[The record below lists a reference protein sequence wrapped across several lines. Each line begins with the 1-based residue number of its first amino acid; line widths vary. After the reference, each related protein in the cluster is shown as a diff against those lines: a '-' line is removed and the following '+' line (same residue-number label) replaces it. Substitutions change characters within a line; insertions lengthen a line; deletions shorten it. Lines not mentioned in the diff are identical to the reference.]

1 MPVPIVQQ
9 NRDKIEQLCRRYGV
23 ARLELIGSATS
34 ETEFDPLRSDVD
46 LLVEFEDSEQLFS
59 RYFDL
64 KEALEQLFQRPVD
77 LLMKRA
83 IRNPYFQREIEKQRV
98 VLYEQSNSSIA

>member
-9 NRDKIEQLCRRYGV
+9 NRAKIEQLCRRYGV

>member
-1 MPVPIVQQ
+1 MPVQIVQQ
-9 NRDKIEQLCRRYGV
+9 NRDEIARLCQQYGV

-34 ETEFDPLRSDVD
+34 EVAFDPSRSDID
-46 LLVEFEDSEQLFS
+46 LLVEFEGSERLFS

-77 LLMKRA
+77 LLVKRA
-83 IRNPYFQREIEKQRV
+83 IRNPYFQREIERQRV
-98 VLYEQSNSSIA
+98 VLYEKSGGGTA